1 MAKREIRPDKGIDIG
16 NAKLY
21 LCITQVIQIRQR
33 EEIMDYSFR
42 NDSPVYLQLASILE
56 GAIVRGEF
64 APGDKLP
71 SVREIALESR
81 TNINTVQKALAR
93 LESQGLIE
101 TRRTSGKYVCD
112 NPETLAGQKREAA
125 KTLCETFLRGMQA
138 LGFSA
143 SESIRLLKEGV
154 NDGTERSSSQ

>member
-1 MAKREIRPDKGIDIG
+1 
-16 NAKLY
+16 
-21 LCITQVIQIRQR
+21 
-33 EEIMDYSFR
+33 MDYSFR

-101 TRRTSGKYVCD
+101 TRRTSGKYV
-112 NPETLAGQKREAA
+112 
-125 KTLCETFLRGMQA
+125 
-138 LGFSA
+138 
-143 SESIRLLKEGV
+143 
-154 NDGTERSSSQ
+154 

>member
-1 MAKREIRPDKGIDIG
+1 
-16 NAKLY
+16 
-21 LCITQVIQIRQR
+21 
-33 EEIMDYSFR
+33 MDYSFR

-112 NPETLAGQKREAA
+112 NPETLAGQKRSR